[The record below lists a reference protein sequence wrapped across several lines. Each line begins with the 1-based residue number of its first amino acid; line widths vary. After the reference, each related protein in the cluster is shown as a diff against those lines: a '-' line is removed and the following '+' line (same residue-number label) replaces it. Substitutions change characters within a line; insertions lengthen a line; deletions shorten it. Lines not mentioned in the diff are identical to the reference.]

1 MEAKF
6 KYMATTPRSQQ
17 WNAKTMSEIFQER
30 KEKSNEEEEREKQ
43 EKRRNDFRRNINRLL
58 ESREK

>member
-30 KEKSNEEEEREKQ
+30 KEKSNEEEEREK
-43 EKRRNDFRRNINRLL
+43 
-58 ESREK
+58 